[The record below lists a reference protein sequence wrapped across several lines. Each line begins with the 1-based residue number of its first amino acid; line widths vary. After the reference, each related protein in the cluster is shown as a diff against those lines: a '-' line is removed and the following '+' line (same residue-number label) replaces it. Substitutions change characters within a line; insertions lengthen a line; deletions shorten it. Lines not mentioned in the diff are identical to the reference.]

1 MKDFIYLGLWVL
13 LVGGIFA
20 VLWHKGYWMQL
31 ANYVGETKEELKKC
45 TWPTLDEL
53 KGSTVAVIITTI
65 LIGFFTVGVDFV
77 IVKLVRFIT

>member
-1 MKDFIYLGLWVL
+1 MNDFIYLGIGVL
-13 LVGGIFA
+13 VVGGIFA
-20 VLWHKGYWMQL
+20 ALWRKGYLMQL

-45 TWPTLDEL
+45 TWPTLEEL

-77 IVKLVRFIT
+77 IVKLMRFIT

>member
-1 MKDFIYLGLWVL
+1 M
-13 LVGGIFA
+13 VGGIFA
-20 VLWHKGYWMQL
+20 VLWRRGYLAQL